1 MSKVSIHQ
9 SPKMEILMKPM
20 HKWENKKEK
29 LFGRIVLSFI
39 VFYYLRSDNRI
50 KKENYHLIRQYD
62 EHSQTFE
69 MGMQGMDGTSATG
82 YAHANDMGA
91 NGVFVC
97 ETQWG
102 DNKTIDGRKHTGGI
116 ARGK

>member
-1 MSKVSIHQ
+1 
-9 SPKMEILMKPM
+9 
-20 HKWENKKEK
+20 
-29 LFGRIVLSFI
+29 
-39 VFYYLRSDNRI
+39 
-50 KKENYHLIRQYD
+50 
-62 EHSQTFE
+62 

-102 DNKTIDGRKHTGGI
+102 DNKTIDMTFYETWEKKDGNS
-116 ARGK
+116 

>member
-1 MSKVSIHQ
+1 
-9 SPKMEILMKPM
+9 
-20 HKWENKKEK
+20 
-29 LFGRIVLSFI
+29 
-39 VFYYLRSDNRI
+39 
-50 KKENYHLIRQYD
+50 
-62 EHSQTFE
+62 

-102 DNKTIDGRKHTGGI
+102 DNKTIDGRKHIGGTTHW
-116 ARGK
+116 K